1 MFSQPVFTYDLSSNM
16 NTMFPSSIGIIGY
29 GDFGK
34 FLHELVKKHL
44 PEVEVK
50 VFSRSNPVDNEVFYP
65 LAEVCGSQVLFP
77 TVPIKAFKET
87 LEGIKDLLGENT
99 IVCDVTSV
107 KVHTVAA
114 MRGVGIKNFIATHP
128 MFGPYSYAKQ
138 NNSLAGLRIALC
150 DGTLSASDEA
160 LLTQWLGSLG
170 LKVLPMKAD
179 EHDKLVAETL
189 FLTHLVGQTIKRGG
203 FERTAV
209 DTVSFGFLMDA
220 VESVSHDEAL
230 FRDVYKYNP
239 YCEEVLERFKAAEK
253 DVEKFLKGAQ

>member
-1 MFSQPVFTYDLSSNM
+1 M
-16 NTMFPSSIGIIGY
+16 NTVFPRTIGIIGY

-65 LAEVCGSQVLFP
+65 LEQVCSSQILFP
-77 TVPIKAFKET
+77 TVPIKVFKET
-87 LEGIKDLLGENT
+87 LEEAKDLIGDDT

-114 MRGVGIKNFIATHP
+114 MKEVGIKNFIATHP

-138 NNSLAGLRIALC
+138 NNSLEGLRIALC
-150 DGTLSASDEA
+150 DSTLSSSDQAFIKEWLEA
-160 LLTQWLGSLG
+160 LG

-189 FLTHLVGQTIKRGG
+189 FLTHLVGQIVKRGG

-239 YCEEVLERFKAAEK
+239 YCEEVLERFKVTGK
-253 DVEKFLKGAQ
+253 NVEEFLRNT

>member
-1 MFSQPVFTYDLSSNM
+1 M
-16 NTMFPSSIGIIGY
+16 NKIYPNTIGIIGY

-34 FLHELVKKHL
+34 FLHQLIKKHL
-44 PEVEVK
+44 PEIEVK
-50 VFSRSNPVDNEVFYP
+50 VFSRSNPIDNETFFS
-65 LAEVCGSQVLFP
+65 LKEVCSAQILFP
-77 TVPIKAFKET
+77 TVPIKVLKET
-87 LEGIKDLLGENT
+87 LEEVKDLLGDDT
-99 IVCDVTSV
+99 IVCDVASV

-114 MRGVGIKNFIATHP
+114 MRETGIKNFIATHP

-138 NNSLAGLRIALC
+138 GDSLTGLRIALC
-150 DGTLSASDEA
+150 DSTLSDSDEEQ
-160 LLTQWLGSLG
+160 LIDWLGSLG
-170 LKVLPMKAD
+170 LKVLSMTAD

-203 FERTAV
+203 FARTAV

-239 YCEEVLERFKAAEK
+239 YCEEVLEKFKATGK
-253 DVEKFLKGAQ
+253 GVEEFLKST

>member
-1 MFSQPVFTYDLSSNM
+1 MFSRLGFTCVLSSSM
-16 NTMFPSSIGIIGY
+16 NKMFPSTVGIIGY

-50 VFSRSNPVDNEVFYP
+50 VFSRSNPVDNETFFP
-65 LAEVCGSQVLFP
+65 LQEVCSTKILFP

-87 LEGIKDLLGENT
+87 LEEIKALLSDDA

-114 MRGVGIKNFIATHP
+114 MKEVGVKNFIATHP

-138 NNSLAGLRIALC
+138 NNSLEGLRIALC
-150 DGTLSASDEA
+150 DSTLNYSDEQ
-160 LLTQWLGSLG
+160 LLTDWLSSLG
-170 LKVLPMKAD
+170 LKVLKMTAD
-179 EHDKLVAETL
+179 EHDTLVAETL
-189 FLTHLVGQTIKRGG
+189 FLTHLVGQTLKRGG

-239 YCEEVLERFKAAEK
+239 YCEEVLEKFKTAGK
-253 DVEKFLKGAQ
+253 DVEQFLIKT